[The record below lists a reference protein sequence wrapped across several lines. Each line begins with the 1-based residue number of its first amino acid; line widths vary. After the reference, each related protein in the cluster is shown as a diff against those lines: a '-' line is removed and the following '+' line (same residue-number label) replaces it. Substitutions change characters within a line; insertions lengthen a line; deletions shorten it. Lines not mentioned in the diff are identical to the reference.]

1 MEMVLVVL
9 GAVLLMWFMVKF
21 SPTPLIES
29 VTQREQRIEAA
40 IARNTDDW
48 TKPLIV
54 ATYPASKEG
63 EAAYRLE
70 APILAKHGYF
80 PITQSQ
86 SSGRFS
92 AGHILAFG
100 VAGLAARKG
109 GSMTVTYRQEG

>member
-1 MEMVLVVL
+1 MEMALVVL
-9 GAVLLMWFMVKF
+9 GALLLMWFMVKF

-29 VTQREQRIEAA
+29 TAAREHRVEAA
-40 IARNTDDW
+40 IARNTNTW

-54 ATYPASKEG
+54 ATYPNNKDG
-63 EAAYRLE
+63 EAAYRVE

-86 SSGRFS
+86 SSGSFS

-100 VAGLAARKG
+100 IAGLAARKG
-109 GSMTVTYRQEG
+109 GSMTVTYRREA